1 MRDEFVTA
9 IQSVG
14 VEVEAMADLARA
26 MLLQGVASLS
36 GLNRAQSEEVI
47 ARGNE
52 LAQADEDIETS
63 VLKVLTLQQP
73 MARDLR
79 KMGAA
84 LKLITYINRVGR
96 YGYDI
101 AKVARDW
108 PEGQEHVARMVN
120 IRDMSLKVEAM
131 LDMTIIAYRNNVVP
145 DTEAFMAL
153 EDEVDAMRY
162 AIFRECLTYMAQDPK
177 NIERCAHYMM
187 VARYL
192 ERCAD
197 NIVKMVEKIHYSVH
211 GQRLLLD

>member
-1 MRDEFVTA
+1 MRDQFVTT
-9 IQSVG
+9 IG
-14 VEVEAMADLARA
+14 DIEGRVEDMADMARS
-26 MLLQGVASLS
+26 MLLQGVAALS
-36 GLNRAQSEEVI
+36 GLNRAQAEEVL
-47 ARGNE
+47 ARGPE
-52 LAQADEDIETS
+52 LAQADEDIETA
-63 VLKVLTLQQP
+63 VLRVLTLQQP
-73 MARDLR
+73 LAKDLR

-108 PEGQEHVARMVN
+108 PEGHEHVARMVSL
-120 IRDMSLKVEAM
+120 RDMAHRVEDM
-131 LDMTIIAYRNNVVP
+131 LNIAITAYRQLDLP
-145 DTEAFMAL
+145 DMEAFMAL

-162 AIFRECLTYMAQDPK
+162 SIFRECLTYMAQDPA

-192 ERCAD
+192 ERCGD
-197 NIVKMVEKIHYSVH
+197 NIVKMVEKIHYAAS

>member
-1 MRDEFVTA
+1 MRDQFVSA
-9 IQSVG
+9 IHDIELQ
-14 VEVEAMADLARA
+14 VEEMADLARA
-26 MLLQGVASLS
+26 MLLQGVAALS
-36 GLNRAQSEEVI
+36 GLNRAQAEEVI
-47 ARGNE
+47 ARSDE
-52 LAQADEDIETS
+52 LAQADEDIETA

-73 MARDLR
+73 LAKDLR

-108 PEGQEHVARMVN
+108 PEGQEHVARM
-120 IRDMSLKVEAM
+120 IGLRDMALKVEAM
-131 LDMTIIAYRNNVVP
+131 LDMAIGSYRSNKLP
-145 DTEAFMAL
+145 DTTAFMAL

-162 AIFRECLTYMAQDPK
+162 SMFRECLTYMAQDPA

-192 ERCAD
+192 ERCGD
-197 NIVKMVEKIHYSVH
+197 NIVKMVEKIHYAIS
-211 GQRLLLD
+211 GKRLLLD